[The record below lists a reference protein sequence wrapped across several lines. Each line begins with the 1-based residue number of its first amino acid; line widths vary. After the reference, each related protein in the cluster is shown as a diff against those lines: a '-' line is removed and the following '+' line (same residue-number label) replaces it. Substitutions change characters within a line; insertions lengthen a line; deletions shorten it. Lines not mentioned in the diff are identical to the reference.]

1 MPSVNFYLIF
11 VLMETDKKLLKIT
24 FLGTGTSQGVPV
36 ISSNHP
42 VCLSTDV
49 KDKRLRSSILIS
61 WDDKTVVIDC
71 GPDFR
76 QQMLRENVQLVNA
89 VLFSHEHSD
98 HTAGLDDLRPFCY
111 KIGEMPIFLS
121 QITLDSLEQRF
132 QYIFS
137 QENRYPG
144 APSVQPNIIDKT
156 PFSFLG
162 LTITPIQ
169 VMHGNLAIL
178 GYRIQNIAYL
188 TDVKT
193 ITIEE
198 KEKLR
203 NLDVLIVNALRIEE
217 HPTHFNLQEALDF
230 IEEIQPKRAYFTHIS
245 HKLGFHKE
253 VSSKLPKNVF
263 LSFDG
268 LEIEV

>member
-1 MPSVNFYLIF
+1 
-11 VLMETDKKLLKIT
+11 METDKKLLKIT

-76 QQMLRENVQLVNA
+76 QQMLRANVQLING
-89 VLFSHEHSD
+89 VLFTHEHSD

-217 HPTHFNLQEALDF
+217 HPTHFNLKEALNF

-253 VSSKLPKNVF
+253 VSAKLPKNVF

-268 LEIEV
+268 LEVEV